1 MSRMK
6 TLMLATLLA
15 ASATLTTEVQAA
27 FIHNGLDANGIR
39 MNGLDA
45 NGIRMNGLDANG
57 IRMNGLD
64 ANGIRMNGTT
74 MSSIR
79 PSDAIN
85 PNRLHLRA
93 VRLPGE

>member
-45 NGIRMNGLDANG
+45 NGIRMNG
-57 IRMNGLD
+57 
-64 ANGIRMNGTT
+64 TT

>member
-1 MSRMK
+1 
-6 TLMLATLLA
+6 
-15 ASATLTTEVQAA
+15 
-27 FIHNGLDANGIR
+27 
-39 MNGLDA
+39 
-45 NGIRMNGLDANG
+45 MNGLDANG

>member
-1 MSRMK
+1 MSTMK

-27 FIHNGLDANGIR
+27 FIH
-39 MNGLDA
+39 NGLDA

>member
-1 MSRMK
+1 MSTMK

-45 NGIRMNGLDANG
+45 NGIRMNG
-57 IRMNGLD
+57 
-64 ANGIRMNGTT
+64 TT

-85 PNRLHLRA
+85 PNRLRLRA

>member
-57 IRMNGLD
+57 IRMNG
-64 ANGIRMNGTT
+64 TT

-85 PNRLHLRA
+85 PNRLRLRA

>member
-57 IRMNGLD
+57 IRMNG
-64 ANGIRMNGTT
+64 TT

>member
-1 MSRMK
+1 MSTMK

-27 FIHNGLDANGIR
+27 FIH
-39 MNGLDA
+39 
-45 NGIRMNGLDANG
+45 NGLDANG